1 MSTGLFVVFFFF
13 VKQKTAYE
21 LRISDWSSDVCSSDL
36 QALSIPPTRKYQSDT
51 GPGIIEIMGLL
62 NGSDS
67 PQVDRIQF
75 MRANIVFWLLGA
87 IDGHAKNFSLHLH
100 PAGRFNMTPLYDVI
114 SAQPSADEIGRESGR
129 ERVGQ
134 YVRIAV

>member
-87 IDGHAKNFSLHLH
+87 IDGHAKNFILHLH
-100 PAGRFNMTPLYDVI
+100 PAGRFNMTLI
-114 SAQPSADEIGRESGR
+114 SDFISTLPGCGAHQISHKPMK
-129 ERVGQ
+129 
-134 YVRIAV
+134 

>member
-1 MSTGLFVVFFFF
+1 
-13 VKQKTAYE
+13 
-21 LRISDWSSDVCSSDL
+21 
-36 QALSIPPTRKYQSDT
+36 
-51 GPGIIEIMGLL
+51 MGLL

-114 SAQPSADEIGRESGR
+114 SAQPSADAHQIRHNAMKMSMRSEER
-129 ERVGQ
+129 RVGKEC
-134 YVRIAV
+134 VSTCRSRRSPDH

>member
-1 MSTGLFVVFFFF
+1 
-13 VKQKTAYE
+13 
-21 LRISDWSSDVCSSDL
+21 
-36 QALSIPPTRKYQSDT
+36 
-51 GPGIIEIMGLL
+51 MGLL

-114 SAQPSADEIGRESGR
+114 SAQPSADAHQIRHNAMKMSMCVGDHPPYVDIGRPPSR
-129 ERVGQ
+129 ERVRPSV
-134 YVRIAV
+134 YIPLVP